1 MPTLAVALQDQDPGY
16 LRIVAAL
23 WGLDLRRGSAAM
35 LAGELSRAMLDPG
48 LLSEIID
55 GLPPLAYAALEA
67 VQRNEGRLPLAD
79 LTRKYGPLR
88 QMGPGRRDREQPWR
102 NGPSALEALWYRGLI
117 ARSFLDTP
125 AGPQEFGYIPDDLL
139 AQLPATEAGPE
150 TITPKPATQLEQVW
164 PTADWAVDD
173 LVTLLAALRRRPP
186 AANSLSAER
195 VEGLVPFL
203 HQPTSIQLLVSCLV
217 EKGVLPGDKL
227 KPDPEAVR
235 ELLDS
240 NRCDILDRLRRT
252 WTGTKRWNDLAHIP
266 HLRVA
271 QGGWPNDPL
280 VSRQAILEFLGQ
292 VAPGEW
298 WDLAGFIQ
306 SVEDIRPFFQRPAG
320 AFDSWY
326 LQDTRTGAFLRGL
339 GHWHAVEG
347 ALIHGLIT
355 GPLHWL
361 GMADLGSTGSDGP
374 IVAFRLTPAFA
385 ALSRPVSS
393 SPPSTPEIGAQVILR
408 PDGLITVPRLA
419 PPVVRYQIARFCA
432 WEARG
437 SEVYQYRLTPDS
449 LRAASE
455 QGLQVGHARAI
466 LSSASETELPQSLS
480 RALDR
485 WAERGTEARLERLLV
500 FRVGQAAVL
509 EELRT
514 NRATNRFVREV
525 LGPTSACVAERD
537 WRKLCEAA
545 ARLGILI
552 EPPGHSS
559 GEAP

>member
-16 LRIVAAL
+16 LRIVATL
-23 WGLDLRRGSAAM
+23 WGLDLRRGSAAT

-55 GLPPLAYAALEA
+55 GLPPLAHAALEA
-67 VQRNEGRLPLAD
+67 VQRNQGRLPLAD
-79 LTRKYGPLR
+79 LTRKYGPFR
-88 QMGPGRRDREQPWR
+88 QMGAGRRDREQPWR
-102 NGPSALEALWYRGLI
+102 RGPSALEALWYRGLI

-139 AQLPATEAGPE
+139 AQLPSTEAGPE
-150 TITPKPATQLEQVW
+150 TIKPKPATQLEQVL
-164 PTADWAVDD
+164 PTVDWAVDD
-173 LVTLLAALRRRPP
+173 LVTLVAALRRRP
-186 AANSLSAER
+186 ASANSLSAER
-195 VEGLVPFL
+195 VEGLAPFL
-203 HQPTSIQLLVSCLV
+203 HQPSSIQLLVSCLV
-217 EKGVLPGDKL
+217 EEGVLSGDKL
-227 KPDPEAVR
+227 KPNPEAVR

-240 NRCDILDRLRRT
+240 NRGDIQDRLRRT
-252 WTGTKRWNDLAHIP
+252 WAVTKRWNDLAQIP
-266 HLRVA
+266 YLQVA
-271 QGGWPNDPL
+271 RGSWPNDPL
-280 VSRQAILEFLGQ
+280 VSRQAVLEFLGQ

-306 SVEDIRPFFQRPAG
+306 SVQDIRPFFPRPAG
-320 AFDSWY
+320 AFDAWY

-385 ALSRPVSS
+385 SLSRPAAS
-393 SPPSTPEIGAQVILR
+393 SPSDTPEIPAKVILR

-419 PPVVRYQIARFCA
+419 PPGVRYQIARFCA
-432 WEARG
+432 WEARQ
-437 SEVYQYRLTPDS
+437 SEAYQYRLTPDS

-455 QGLQVGHARAI
+455 QGLQVGHVRAI
-466 LSSASETELPQSLS
+466 LTSASESELPQSLS

-500 FRVGQAAVL
+500 FRVDQAALL

-537 WRKLCEAA
+537 WRKLCEAS

-552 EPPGHSS
+552 EPPGP
-559 GEAP
+559 GA